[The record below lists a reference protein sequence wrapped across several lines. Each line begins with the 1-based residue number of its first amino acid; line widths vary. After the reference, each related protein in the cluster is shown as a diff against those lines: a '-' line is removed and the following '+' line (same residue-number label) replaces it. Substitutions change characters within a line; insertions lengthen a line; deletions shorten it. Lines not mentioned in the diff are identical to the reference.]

1 MCTLRAKPIGIM
13 NMLDNG
19 EKDNKVIATFTQ
31 PQPRVAVC
39 GSNGS
44 WIEPRDSPNEP
55 LDTTQFQHR
64 VSAWRNSDG

>member
-39 GSNGS
+39 GSNLLM
-44 WIEPRDSPNEP
+44 D
-55 LDTTQFQHR
+55 
-64 VSAWRNSDG
+64 